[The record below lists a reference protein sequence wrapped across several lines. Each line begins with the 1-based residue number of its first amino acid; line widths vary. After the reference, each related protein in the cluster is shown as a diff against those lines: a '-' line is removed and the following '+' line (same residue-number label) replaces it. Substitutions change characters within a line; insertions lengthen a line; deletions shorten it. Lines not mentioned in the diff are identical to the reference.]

1 MCLNQFLQ
9 ESRKKINIESFILS
23 YVIRSK
29 VKFKSRRNFFK
40 LSIKHQH
47 HIYYFQIPYLNRNDI
62 GLYIVSDQ
70 EWFKSLKQLLL
81 GLLNLQLQI

>member
-29 VKFKSRRNFFK
+29 VKFKSRRN

-47 HIYYFQIPYLNRNDI
+47 HIYYFKITYLNRNDI